1 VLGTWRRSSCC
12 STAPGRRGTGG
23 AAARRAGRLGRVVL
37 GGPLADEH
45 RVVLVVQAESES
57 AVRETLERDP
67 KSETHLR
74 VGSIDPWTLRLDARL
89 IERVNARQ

>member
-1 VLGTWRRSSCC
+1 
-12 STAPGRRGTGG
+12 
-23 AAARRAGRLGRVVL
+23 
-37 GGPLADEH
+37 
-45 RVVLVVQAESES
+45 VLVVQSESES

-67 KSETHLR
+67 KSETYLR